1 MSWAVEVP
9 RWPVALE
16 SGARNGT
23 ATTERGDHVSDEYM
37 IEMGQAFAGSVAY
50 AMGVPEPEKDWD
62 RSSPTKFVQKIDTGT
77 GLKVW
82 TLVVADPGAAVQR
95 KVKILCD
102 DEPALPEPSPGMP
115 FVAVEFVGLT
125 VRPWLNDGRCK
136 PGQGRRCG
144 CRVELSIR
152 SRGVRALATPRPAPA
167 KPHGQSDA
175 AA

>member
-1 MSWAVEVP
+1 MSAM
-9 RWPVALE
+9 
-16 SGARNGT
+16 
-23 ATTERGDHVSDEYM
+23 DEFDSSM
-37 IEMGQAFAGSVAY
+37 INLFADGVAY
-50 AMGVPEPEKDWD
+50 AMGVPEAEKDWD
-62 RSSPTKFVQKIDTGT
+62 RSSPTKFVQKIDTAS

-102 DEPALPEPSPGMP
+102 DEPALPEPPTGMP
-115 FVAVEFVGLT
+115 FVAVEFVGLS

-152 SRGVRALATPRPAPA
+152 ARGVRPISAPRPAPA
-167 KPHGQSDA
+167 KPLGQSDA
-175 AA
+175 A